1 MSVLQ
6 VKDVRKSL
14 SKREI
19 IKGISFEVNKGEIF
33 GFLGPNGAGKTTTIK
48 MLTGLMT
55 QEGGTIKISGYDIQ
69 KDREMALSK
78 VGAIVENPEFYE
90 YLSGYQNLMQVAR
103 VRNIPVEKVM
113 EAAELVGLKD
123 RINDKVK
130 KYSLGMKQRLGLA
143 MAIIT
148 EPELLILD
156 EPTNGLDPNGII
168 FFRNVVRQLASKG
181 TAVFISSHILSEIEQ
196 VCHKAAFIKD
206 GEIQSVELLGEEA
219 ITKAEFKYNIITSK
233 GKEALSLL
241 NQQPCVKEISLKDSS
256 IEFIVEQEKIS
267 HLIYKLS
274 DERIPIEEI
283 YKVEKELEER
293 YLELVE
299 GEEL

>member
-14 SKREI
+14 SGREI

-55 QEGGTIKISGYDIQ
+55 QESGRIIISEYDIQ
-69 KDREMALSK
+69 KDREKALEK

-90 YLSGYQNLMQVAR
+90 YLSGYENLMQVAR
-103 VRNIPVEKVM
+103 VRNIPVTKVM
-113 EAAELVGLKD
+113 EAAEMVGLKD
-123 RINDKVK
+123 RITDKVK

-219 ITKAEFKYNIITSK
+219 TIKTEFKYNIITSK

-241 NQQPCVKEISLKDSS
+241 NQQPCVKEIYLKDSG
-256 IEFIVEQEKIS
+256 IEFMVEQEKIS
-267 HLIYKLS
+267 HLIFKLS

-299 GEEL
+299 GENL